1 VAELSRDPVDDAFH
15 EIQLSGK
22 QLVFLFMA
30 TTVISVV
37 IFLCGV
43 VVGRGVRAEDIGVDP
58 SVAAAS
64 APAPA
69 VPAPSAE
76 ALTADPPTPPSEAPL
91 SYQQRLES
99 EKAPAEDLKTKP
111 EPRRSEPEAA
121 RTAGAADRQPLI
133 PPATQ
138 GARPGTWAIQV
149 QALRDRDVAGQVVQ
163 RLRSKGYPAFL
174 VAPTAGAPTQLFRVQ
189 VGRYSE
195 RGEAQQ
201 VEMRLKKEEQ
211 FDTFI
216 VR

>member
-1 VAELSRDPVDDAFH
+1 VADRSHDSSDEAFH

-43 VVGRGVRAEDIGVDP
+43 FVGRGGVRAEDIGVNS
-58 SVAAAS
+58 SVAAAADPA
-64 APAPA
+64 APLPGP
-69 VPAPSAE
+69 VTSE
-76 ALTADPPTPPSEAPL
+76 PPTPPSEAPL
-91 SYQQRLES
+91 TYQQRLES
-99 EKAPAEDLKTKP
+99 EKSVPETLKPRTEPA
-111 EPRRSEPEAA
+111 RSEPDTA
-121 RTAGAADRQPLI
+121 RATPPERQSAPSAS
-133 PPATQ
+133 ATN

-149 QALRDRDVAGQVVQ
+149 QALRDREVATQVVQ

-189 VGRYSE
+189 VGRYPD
-195 RGEAQQ
+195 RADAQQ
-201 VEMRLKKEEQ
+201 VESRLKKEEQ